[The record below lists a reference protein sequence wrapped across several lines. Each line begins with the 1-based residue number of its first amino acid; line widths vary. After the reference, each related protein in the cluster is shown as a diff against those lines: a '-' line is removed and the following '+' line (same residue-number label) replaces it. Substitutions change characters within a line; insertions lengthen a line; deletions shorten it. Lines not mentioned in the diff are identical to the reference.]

1 MKTIRY
7 DIDAAGIAT
16 VTFDAPDAPV
26 NTMTQE
32 WQDDL
37 AEVAAQLVRDK
48 EKIKGVLLASA
59 KSTFFAGAAL
69 KYLLTLKAED
79 AAPGFAGIEATK
91 ASYRKIETLG
101 RPVVALLNG
110 AALGGGWEV
119 ALAAHAR
126 FALDDAAIRFGMPE
140 VTLGLIPGATGIT
153 KTVRQLGLLAAQPYL
168 LEGKLFGP
176 REAVELGWVDGLGA
190 DVAEL
195 KAQALAW
202 IAEHPDAQ
210 QPWDRRDYRMPGGT
224 PDQPKVA
231 AALSVAPAM
240 LLQKTRGL
248 YPATEAILETMV
260 EGARVDYDTA
270 TRIESR
276 KLAKVMVTQTAK
288 NMIQAF
294 FFDLNAIKSGKS
306 RPAGFA
312 PWQPKKV
319 GILGAGMMGAG
330 IAHANAARGIACV
343 LKDVSLEKANAG
355 IDAIRRIT
363 APQVAKGR
371 MDAAREAKLLA
382 LVTPAAEAGALDGC
396 DLVIEA
402 VFENRELK
410 AAVTREAEPM
420 LAPGGVFAS
429 NTSTLPISGLAKASK
444 APEHFVGLHFF
455 SPVHKMRLVEIIRGA
470 QTSDETIARAFDY
483 VAALGKTPIVVN
495 DSRGFFTSRVF
506 GTFVMEGA
514 AMLAEGI
521 PAPLVEHAAL
531 AAGMPVGP
539 LAVLDETSL
548 SLSVHVMEQA
558 RADLAAE
565 GALVLA
571 VDRRAAGGAHGQGA
585 EATGP
590 CCRWRLLRLRAG
602 TGQAAVARAEATVR
616 ENVRSGRRHRDAEAP
631 LSLSPVDRDG
641 ALPGRGR
648 ADQYLRSQ
656 HRLDLRHRLSGVDGR
671 CDPVHRLGGQGA
683 VHRPCGG
690 TGRHVRR
697 TVRHRSGSDAA
708 HRLKR
713 CGASGYFNDRIHCTS
728 CFASASLTCG
738 LAGIGTGPQTPAPPF
753 ITFCTSRACAS
764 GWPAYLAATSL

>member
-48 EKIKGVLLASA
+48 ERIKGVLLASA

-126 FALDDAAIRFGMPE
+126 FAIDDAAIRFGMPE

-240 LLQKTRGL
+240 LLRKTRGL

-312 PWQPKKV
+312 PWKPKKV

-539 LAVLDETSL
+539 LAVIDETSL

-558 RADLAAE
+558 RADLTAE
-565 GALVLA
+565 GRSYSASAGELLVERMVKELK
-571 VDRRAAGGAHGQGA
+571 RPGRAAG
-585 EATGP
+585 
-590 CCRWRLLRLRAG
+590 AG
-602 TGQAAVARAEATVR
+602 FYDYAPGQAKRLWPGLKQLFEKTSGPGADIEVLKRRFLYRQSIETARCLAEGVLTSTYEANIGSIFGIGFPPWTGGAIQFIASEGRAEFLARA
-616 ENVRSGRRHRDAEAP
+616 AE
-631 LSLSPVDRDG
+631 
-641 ALPGRGR
+641 
-648 ADQYLRSQ
+648 
-656 HRLDLRHRLSGVDGR
+656 
-671 CDPVHRLGGQGA
+671 
-683 VHRPCGG
+683 
-690 TGRHVRR
+690 
-697 TVRHRSGSDAA
+697 
-708 HRLKR
+708 
-713 CGASGYFNDRIHCTS
+713 
-728 CFASASLTCG
+728 
-738 LAGIGTGPQTPAPPF
+738 
-753 ITFCTSRACAS
+753 
-764 GWPAYLAATSL
+764 LAATYGERFAIGPEVTQRIA